1 MSILNMAC
9 WEVARRKRSF
19 LLAALAVAVAVGTM
33 LSVYGSLEAY
43 DIRSA
48 RALAEKEKSLEKR
61 LAVLKDE
68 MRKATLKLSFNLAI
82 LPAEQNLREW
92 HEKDYAEATM
102 PEDYVNRLARS
113 RILAVR
119 HFLPTLTLKTKWP
132 EMERTII
139 MVGCRGEVPNLAK
152 APRDPLVQPVPD
164 GKIIVGHELRKSL
177 GLEKGQR
184 VKLMG
189 REFTIHKCYARRGSK
204 DDIGVWLPL
213 RDAQELLD
221 KPGEINSILAL
232 ECLCVGDAGVARVRA
247 EIAEHLPDTQV
258 VELGTRV
265 VARSEARHHVGE
277 EIAAALEREKQTV
290 QTLKSERAQLA
301 SLVVPGTVLA
311 CGIWIFLMALGNART
326 RRSEVAVLR
335 AIGYRAGHVLSLLL
349 FRSLA
354 GGVLGAAF
362 GCAAGLAISA
372 YMGGNLEV
380 PLIGAEGMLSW
391 ELVIASVAIGSLLGV
406 AAGWLPALIASQQDP
421 ANILKEAP

>member
-9 WEVARRKRSF
+9 WEVARRKKSF

-43 DIRSA
+43 DIRSTQ
-48 RALAEKEKSLEKR
+48 ALTEKEKALEGR
-61 LAVLKDE
+61 LAELKDE

-102 PEDYVNRLARS
+102 PEDYVHRLSRS

-119 HFLPTLTLKTKWP
+119 HFLPTLTMKTKWP

-152 APRDPLVQPVPD
+152 APRDPLIQPVPE
-164 GKIIVGHELRKSL
+164 GKIVVGHELRKSL
-177 GLEKGQR
+177 GLKKGQR
-184 VKLMG
+184 VELMG
-189 REFTIHKCYARRGSK
+189 REFTIHKCHAQRGSK
-204 DDIGVWLPL
+204 DDIGVWVPL
-213 RDAQELLD
+213 DAAQELLD
-221 KPGEINSILAL
+221 KPGRINSILAL
-232 ECLCVGDAGVARVRA
+232 ECVCVGDAAIARVRS
-247 EIAEHLPDTQV
+247 EISKHLPDTQV
-258 VELGTRV
+258 IELGTRV
-265 VARSEARHHVGE
+265 VARSEARYRVRD
-277 EIAAALEREKQTV
+277 EIAAALEKEKQNV
-290 QTLKSERAQLA
+290 ATLKSERAQLA

-311 CGIWIFLMALGNART
+311 CGIWIFLMALGNVRT

-354 GGVLGAAF
+354 GGVLGAAL
-362 GCAAGLAISA
+362 GCAVGLAIA
-372 YMGGNLEV
+372 GYMSTSLHV
-380 PLIGAEGMLSW
+380 PLVGAEGMLSW
-391 ELVIASVAIGSLLGV
+391 ELVIGSVAIGSLLGV